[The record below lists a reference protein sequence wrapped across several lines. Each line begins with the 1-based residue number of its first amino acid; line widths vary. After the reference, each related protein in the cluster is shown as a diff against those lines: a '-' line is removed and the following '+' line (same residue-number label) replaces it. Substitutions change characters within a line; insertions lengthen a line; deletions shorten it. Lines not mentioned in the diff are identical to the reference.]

1 VYKKS
6 VRRRRAVLALL
17 VGLSIALLTAYFGES
32 ASGGLH
38 AMQRG
43 FMEAL
48 APLQEGASRAL
59 KPARD
64 LGGWIGDVF
73 DAKSDNTRLRRQ
85 VEQLRAE
92 VAASQTAQREASELR
107 ALVGFNRS
115 SSFPQG
121 YKRLAAHVI
130 ARSPTVWYS
139 TITIDKGSASGL
151 RTDQP
156 VVTGDGLV
164 GRVSAVARDAAQV
177 TLITDHTSG
186 VSAQVVPDGASGLV
200 KPRVGDPSDLILDF
214 VEKGR
219 PVPKSATVI
228 TAGWRSSR
236 LESLFPRGIP
246 IGQVTRVDVTERELY
261 QRVHLRPFV
270 DLRRIDVVEV
280 LIPSA
285 GRQAQGAGSVRAEVV
300 P

>member
-6 VRRRRAVLALL
+6 VRRRRATLLALVAL
-17 VGLSIALLTAYFGES
+17 SVGLLTAYFGES

-38 AMQRG
+38 SVQRG
-43 FMEAL
+43 FMEVL

-64 LGGWIGDVF
+64 LGGWVGDVI
-73 DAKSDNTRLRRQ
+73 DAKSENKKLEDE
-85 VEQLRAE
+85 VERLRAE
-92 VAASQTAQREASELR
+92 LAAAQTAQRDAEQLR

-115 SSFPQG
+115 SRFPGG
-121 YKRLAAHVI
+121 YRRVAARVI

-139 TITIDKGSASGL
+139 TLTIDKGSSAGV
-151 RTDQP
+151 RVDQP

-164 GRVSAVARDAAQV
+164 GKVSTVSGGASRV

-200 KPRVGDPSDLILDF
+200 KARVGDPSDLILDF

-219 PVPKSATVI
+219 PVPRGSTVV
-228 TAGWRSSR
+228 TAGWRSER
-236 LESLFPRGIP
+236 LESLFPRGVA
-246 IGQVTRVDVTERELY
+246 IGRVTRVDVTERELY
-261 QRVHLRPFV
+261 QRVHLKPFA

-280 LIPSA
+280 LIPSGSA
-285 GRQAQGAGSVRAEVV
+285 GGLRAEVV

>member
-1 VYKKS
+1 MYKKS
-6 VRRRRAVLALL
+6 VRRRRAVLAVL
-17 VGLSIALLTAYFGES
+17 VASSIALLTAYFGES
-32 ASGGLH
+32 AAGGLH
-38 AMQRG
+38 AVQRG

-73 DAKSDNTRLRRQ
+73 DAKSENKRLRRQ
-85 VEQLRAE
+85 VEDLRGRLATAE
-92 VAASQTAQREASELR
+92 TAQRDVNELR
-107 ALVGFNRS
+107 KLVGLNQS
-115 SSFPQG
+115 SRFPQN
-121 YKRLAAHVI
+121 YERVAARVI

-139 TITIDKGSASGL
+139 RITVDKGSDAGV
-151 RTDQP
+151 REDQP
-156 VVTGDGLV
+156 VITGDGLV
-164 GRVSAVARDAAQV
+164 GKVSTVSSDAAQV

-186 VSAQVVPDGASGLV
+186 VSAQIVPDGASGLI
-200 KPRVGDPSDLILDF
+200 KPKVGDPTDLLLDF

-219 PVPKSATVI
+219 SITEGATVI

-246 IGQVTRVDVTERELY
+246 VGKVTRVDSGERELY
-261 QRVHLRPFV
+261 QRVHLRPFA
-270 DLRRIDVVEV
+270 DLRQLDLVEV
-280 LIPSA
+280 LVPSA
-285 GRQAQGAGSVRAEVV
+285 AGSSQRAQVL

>member
-6 VRRRRAVLALL
+6 VRRRRAVLGLL
-17 VGLSIALLTAYFGES
+17 VAFSIALLTAYFGES

-38 AMQRG
+38 AIQRG

-48 APLQEGASRAL
+48 APLQEGADRAL

-64 LGGWIGDVF
+64 LGGWVGDVV
-73 DAKSDNTRLRRQ
+73 DAKSENKKLHRE
-85 VEQLRAE
+85 VEELRAE
-92 VAASQTAQREASELR
+92 LAASQTAQREAKQLR

-115 SSFPQG
+115 DRYPDG
-121 YKRLAAHVI
+121 YRPVAARVI

-139 TITIDKGSASGL
+139 TLTIDKGSDAGI
-151 RTDQP
+151 RTNQP
-156 VVTGDGLV
+156 VVTGDGLA
-164 GRVSAVARDAAQV
+164 GKVSAVSSDAAQV
-177 TLITDHTSG
+177 TLIADHTSG
-186 VSAQVVPDGASGLV
+186 VSAQIVPDGASGLV

-214 VEKGR
+214 VQKDR
-219 PVPKSATVI
+219 PVRKGATVV

-246 IGQVTRVDVTERELY
+246 IGEVTRADVTERELY

-280 LIPSA
+280 LTRP
-285 GRQAQGAGSVRAEVV
+285 GGGSGVRAEVV

>member
-6 VRRRRAVLALL
+6 VRRRRATLFVLVA
-17 VGLSIALLTAYFGES
+17 LSIALLTAYFGES

-38 AMQRG
+38 ATQRG

-48 APLQEGASRAL
+48 APLQEGASRAI

-64 LGGWIGDVF
+64 FGGWIGDVI
-73 DAKSDNTRLRRQ
+73 DAKSENKKLKRD
-85 VEQLRAE
+85 VEQLRSQL
-92 VAASQTAQREASELR
+92 AATRTAQRDANQLR

-115 SSFPQG
+115 TSYPTG
-121 YKRLAAHVI
+121 YRRVAARVI
-130 ARSPTVWYS
+130 GRSPTVWYS
-139 TITIDKGSASGL
+139 TITIDKGSSSGVHVN
-151 RTDQP
+151 QP
-156 VVTGDGLV
+156 VVTGEGLV
-164 GRVSAVARDAAQV
+164 GKITTVSSDAAQV

-200 KPRVGDPSDLILDF
+200 KARVGDPSDLLLDF

-219 PVPKSATVI
+219 PISRGATVVS
-228 TAGWRSSR
+228 AGWRSSR

-246 IGQVTRVDVTERELY
+246 IGRVKRADVTERELY
-261 QRVHLRPFV
+261 QRVHLQPFA
-270 DLRRIDVVEV
+270 DLRRIDFVEV
-280 LIPSA
+280 LVPQSPQA
-285 GRQAQGAGSVRAEVV
+285 GVRAQVV

>member
-1 VYKKS
+1 MYKKS
-6 VRRRRAVLALL
+6 VRRRRATLVAL
-17 VGLSIALLTAYFGES
+17 VALSIALLTAYFGES

-38 AMQRG
+38 SVQRG
-43 FMEAL
+43 FMEVL

-64 LGGWIGDVF
+64 LGGWVGDVI
-73 DAKSDNTRLRRQ
+73 DAKSENKKLKSENER
-85 VEQLRAE
+85 LRAE
-92 VAASQTAQREASELR
+92 LAGAQTAQRDAEQLR

-115 SSFPQG
+115 SRFPG
-121 YKRLAAHVI
+121 DFERVAARVI

-139 TITIDKGSASGL
+139 TLTIDKGSSAGVHVN
-151 RTDQP
+151 QP

-164 GRVSAVARDAAQV
+164 GKVTAVSGGASQV

-200 KPRVGDPSDLILDF
+200 KARVGDPSDLILDF

-219 PVPKSATVI
+219 PVQRGATVV
-228 TAGWRSSR
+228 TSGWRSSR

-246 IGQVTRVDVTERELY
+246 IGRVTKVDAGERELY
-261 QRVHLRPFV
+261 QRVHIRPFA
-270 DLRRIDVVEV
+270 DLRRIDIVEV
-280 LIPSA
+280 LVPASG
-285 GRQAQGAGSVRAEVV
+285 GRDGGVRAEVV